1 MTKENILSRISAFI
15 EARPGFDWRNYQG
28 CPASIYRADYAT
40 ALRGLH
46 DGRALLRAC
55 ALSGVTAA
63 TLADALADAR
73 RLTLT
78 ADGLEFTACQYPP
91 TEYRAAACR
100 ALADA
105 LYRHY
110 LADDGDRAGALRK
123 LRNVLGPRLVSRW
136 LA

>member
-1 MTKENILSRISAFI
+1 MTKENILSLISAFI
-15 EARPGFDWRNYQG
+15 EARPGFDWRNYHG
-28 CPASIYRADYAT
+28 APASLYRADYAT

-63 TLADALADAR
+63 TLAAALTEAH
-73 RLTLT
+73 RLSLT
-78 ADGLEFTACQYPP
+78 ADGLEFTTCQYWP

-110 LADDGDRAGALRK
+110 LADDGDRAGALRT
-123 LRNVLGPRLVSRW
+123 LRNVLGSRLVARW

>member
-1 MTKENILSRISAFI
+1 MTKETILNLARAFI
-15 EARPGFDWRNYQG
+15 EGRPGFNGDDYQG
-28 CPASIYRADYAT
+28 CQASIYRADYAV

-55 ALSGVTAA
+55 ALSSVTAA
-63 TLADALADAR
+63 TLADAFTDAR

-110 LADDGDRAGALRK
+110 LPEAADRASALRI
-123 LRNVLGPRLVSRW
+123 LRNVLGARLTRRW
-136 LA
+136 FE